1 MVLDRPPQSYI
12 ARSDAYV
19 KKKYGLR
26 VSKGYEKHDLT
37 EFRLSFWVRGEI
49 RIHFSDRII
58 LFRLKTKLTYKLINE
73 VNSTLIS
80 LIIK

>member
-1 MVLDRPPQSYI
+1 MLELLSDI
-12 ARSDAYV
+12 ARFDAYV
-19 KKKYGLR
+19 KKKLLGFQKDG
-26 VSKGYEKHDLT
+26 SYEKHDLT